1 MREER
6 EGGGKSK
13 EFERQ
18 KPFTFKGGSGGFMV
32 SITKVLSM

>member
-18 KPFTFKGGSGGFMV
+18 KPLLS
-32 SITKVLSM
+32 KVGVGDLWCL